1 MVTENGIVMMTLGEY
16 HSLAGLMSIGSS
28 ERSADY
34 IYALWPCAK
43 VMDKMDVLK
52 EHVGSSNA
60 LNGEAFKELR
70 DILISGE
77 Q

>member
-1 MVTENGIVMMTLGEY
+1 
-16 HSLAGLMSIGSS
+16 
-28 ERSADY
+28 
-34 IYALWPCAK
+34 
-43 VMDKMDVLK
+43 MDVLK

>member
-1 MVTENGIVMMTLGEY
+1 MPMAQNNIKLVLGEY
-16 HSLAGLMSIGSS
+16 HNLAELISIGSS
-28 ERSADY
+28 ERSEDY